1 MNTGPGSPD
10 PAGGARVD
18 HLLAA
23 AAAALAHLDDAPRLA
38 AESLL
43 CQVLGWRRSK
53 LYAHPEHCP
62 SAPQREAYATL
73 VARRVA
79 GEPLAYLLGTQPFC
93 DLTLAVT
100 PAVLIPRADTETLVE
115 AALACALPAG
125 HPVQVLDLGTGSG
138 AVALALARARPAWR
152 LTATDIDPA
161 ALAIAQGNAERLG
174 LAARIRFRQA
184 DWFEGLPGDPPYD
197 LVVSNP
203 PYIAEGDPH
212 LTDPGLA
219 AEPRH
224 ALVAGAEGL
233 DALRRI
239 ATDARHRLVP
249 GGWLWLE
256 HGHAQGAVMRDLLRR
271 LGYHDIV
278 THRDAGARER
288 VTGGR
293 HPPNSRTDDKD
304 ST

>member
-1 MNTGPGSPD
+1 MNAGPASLD
-10 PAGGARVD
+10 PTDDSRVD
-18 HLLAA
+18 RLLAA
-23 AAAALAHLDDAPRLA
+23 ATTALAHLDDAPRLA

-43 CQVLGWRRSK
+43 CQVLGWHRSK
-53 LYAHPEHCP
+53 LYTHPEHSP

-79 GEPLAYLLGTQPFC
+79 GEPLAYLLGTQPFA
-93 DLTLAVT
+93 DMILAVT

-115 AALACALPAG
+115 AAVSCAPPG
-125 HPVQVLDLGTGSG
+125 EHPLQVLDLGTGSG
-138 AVALALARARPAWR
+138 AVALALARARPTWR
-152 LTATDIDPA
+152 LTATDIDTA

-184 DWFEGLPGDPPYD
+184 DWFEGLPGDLSYD

-239 ATDARHRLVP
+239 ATDARYRLVP

-256 HGHAQGAVMRDLLRR
+256 HGHDQGAVMRDLLRR
-271 LGYHDIV
+271 LGYHDIA
-278 THRDAGARER
+278 THQDAGARER

-293 HPPNSRTDDKD
+293 HPPNFRTEDKD